1 MSLLDPQA
9 RQELIARV
17 QSENATESQPVSQQ
31 PSNVEPQQD
40 AKPEESSTSQVQDR
54 EEKLV
59 PYDRFKQVNDSK
71 KEYKRKFDEQQRELE
86 RLRKELDGR
95 GSKSDDD
102 KWLEDLFADDEPSNK
117 NDPIKD
123 LDARIRSFELQ
134 KAESDLDRFVDKAI
148 KLNKDV
154 DAEIVESVVY
164 HVISNDPNADIEDV
178 TEMLTN
184 IKSLTARFGGQ
195 VQDVNKKQ
203 PVVET
208 KPKLDAPARLPM
220 TGHKTQSINNND
232 KPIRSV
238 QDGSQRLLEFLRNN
252 KVF

>member
-17 QSENATESQPVSQQ
+17 QSENATESQPVSLE

-40 AKPEESSTSQVQDR
+40 AKPEESSTSQVNDR

-95 GSKSDDD
+95 GSKSEDD
-102 KWLEDLFADDEPSNK
+102 KWLEDLFADEPSNK
-117 NDPIKD
+117 NDPLKD
-123 LDARIRSFELQ
+123 IDARLRSFELQ
-134 KAESDLDRFVDKAI
+134 KAEADLDRFVDRAI

-164 HVISNDPNADIEDV
+164 HVISQDPNADIEDV
-178 TEMLTN
+178 TEMLSN
-184 IKSLTARFGGQ
+184 IKSLTTRFGGQ
-195 VQDVNKKQ
+195 TQDVNKKQ
-203 PVVET
+203 PAVET

-220 TGHKTQSINNND
+220 TGQKPQSNSNND

-238 QDGSQRLLEFLRNN
+238 QEGSQRLLDFLRNN
-252 KVF
+252 KGF